1 MEYLKDVNSYP
12 VLIREHEAI
21 LEGLEAGDCEKAT
34 KAMHE
39 HVENQAV
46 AVKAVIEQQEEKV

>member
-1 MEYLKDVNSYP
+1 M
-12 VLIREHEAI
+12 LIREHEAI